1 MTFPPPEYLSAFADV
16 DLLAMPTMAVR
27 SHRYEAAKDYVEAID
42 RTLFGGERG
51 DDVGV
56 IIHNTAPFNCTGL
69 PALSVPC
76 AGAKG
81 MPVGLQLVAPF
92 HREDLILQAAHAYQ
106 ESVDWESVY
115 PGLAKQG

>member
-1 MTFPPPEYLSAFADV
+1 MTASTRPAAEAPSDGTGALGPALAFLGSAF
-16 DLLAMPTMAVR
+16 
-27 SHRYEAAKDYVEAID
+27 
-42 RTLFGGERG
+42 
-51 DDVGV
+51 
-56 IIHNTAPFNCTGL
+56 
-69 PALSVPC
+69 
-76 AGAKG
+76 AKG